1 MRFIHIADVHL
12 GAAPEAGFPW
22 AKDRGKEIWDT
33 FRACIRDANEKKAD
47 LLLIAGDLFHQEP
60 TLAQLKEVNYLFSTL
75 EKTLVVLIA
84 GNHDFLR
91 KGSPYEEFHWNKNV
105 VCLFSRECEKVRFPE
120 LKTEVYGL
128 SYHSPEIREPLYD
141 TLLAQKSDYFQI
153 LLAHGGDARH
163 IPISKHAMEEA
174 GFDYIALGHIH
185 RPQVFIEGLALYAG
199 ALEPIDSEDT
209 GAHGYVLGEVR
220 KNRVNLSFVEAA
232 RRQYIKADLEV
243 TETDTAYSVREK
255 VASLV
260 RQMGEEHMYRI
271 RLTGMR
277 DPRMTLDPKEYR
289 NCGRILE
296 VADDTLPAFHLEQL
310 RRQYR
315 GQLIGDFI
323 ESFGDGP
330 TDIIEEKALRYGLA
344 ALLANQ

>member
-22 AKDRGKEIWDT
+22 AKDRGKELWDT
-33 FRACIRDANEKKAD
+33 FRSCIRDANEKKAD
-47 LLLIAGDLFHQEP
+47 LLLIAGDLFHHEP

-91 KGSPYEEFHWNKNV
+91 KGSPYEEFRWNKNV

-128 SYHSPEIREPLYD
+128 SYYGPEIREPLYD
-141 TLLAQKSDYFQI
+141 ALLAQKSDYFQI
-153 LLAHGGDARH
+153 LLAHGGDAKH
-163 IPISKHAMEEA
+163 IPISKQAMEEA

-185 RPQVFIEGLALYAG
+185 RPQVFIDGLALYAG
-199 ALEPIDSEDT
+199 ALEPIDCEDT

-232 RRQYIKADLEV
+232 RRQYIKADVEV

-255 VASLV
+255 VAALI
-260 RQMGEEHMYRI
+260 RRMGEEHMYRI

-277 DPRMTLDPKEYR
+277 DPRMTLDSKEYR

-296 VADDTLPAFHLEQL
+296 VTDETLPAFHLEQL

-315 GQLIGDFI
+315 GQLIGDYI

-330 TDIIEEKALRYGLA
+330 TDMIEEKALRYGLA